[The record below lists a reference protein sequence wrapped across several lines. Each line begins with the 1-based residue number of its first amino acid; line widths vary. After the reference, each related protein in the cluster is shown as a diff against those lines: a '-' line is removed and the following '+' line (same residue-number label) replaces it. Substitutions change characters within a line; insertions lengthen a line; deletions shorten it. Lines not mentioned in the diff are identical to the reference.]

1 MIFVLMF
8 YSLAAYSSNIDLK
21 ITSRMKIGNST
32 KDTSSSLVAA
42 LGKEFSLP
50 FQDSNT
56 LKLKIKVTESLP
68 FTEANSP
75 SELLFDVKILE
86 IKDGKEVILSS
97 PKVITVYDTK
107 ATITMDDDKTNES
120 LMITIL
126 ASKIKQ

>member
-1 MIFVLMF
+1 MF
-8 YSLAAYSSNIDLK
+8 Y
-21 ITSRMKIGNST
+21 
-32 KDTSSSLVAA
+32 
-42 LGKEFSLP
+42 
-50 FQDSNT
+50 NT